1 MAGRIP
7 EDFINEVRDSVDIVD
22 VIGQYVSLEKRG
34 KDYVGLCPFHQE
46 KTLSF
51 SVNQQKQFFYC
62 FGCHRGGNVFKF
74 MMEKEELTFPESV
87 ERVAEMANIP
97 MPASYNNEPV
107 QQNPLVSMHK
117 DAADFYHQI
126 LMTTRIGERG
136 LSYAKERELDE
147 DLLKHFDI
155 GYAPGNGDV
164 LYTFLKEKGYS
175 EEQLIESGLFVQSQD
190 GRLFDRFRDRLMFPM
205 KDETGHP
212 VAFSGRRI
220 SNNDKEPKYLNSPE
234 TSIFTKSKLLFHFS
248 EAKKVARKEGHLIL
262 FEGHM
267 DVVSA
272 YKAGIKSGIASM
284 GTSLTQ
290 DQVYMIRRITNNVVI
305 NYDGDA
311 PGVSAAERAVG
322 LFKQAGNFNLGIVVL
337 PEKLDPDEYVKKYGP
352 ERYQQEIK
360 GAISPTDF
368 YLLRLKQKYN
378 LNNEREKMAY
388 LNDAMTEIASLASPV
403 EQDIY
408 LQRLGKESGV
418 STDALK
424 ASLSRARRRQR
435 RVKQH
440 TSQMQGEMPPEQ
452 LPYAE
457 ILPPESQVSQIPPK
471 AEKAQQRL
479 LYAYIG
485 SDEARSYLLKNGFVF
500 PSPEYQQAATAWLD
514 YVETHDKISLS
525 GFLDFVPEQL
535 QSIIVST
542 DMAQMPGEITLG
554 ELDEQVAAI
563 NLCKIDEEI
572 GKLQQQIEE
581 ARRKGDPQSLLTLT
595 QQILRLRQLKKEE
608 EEGLSGRS
616 K

>member
-1 MAGRIP
+1 
-7 EDFINEVRDSVDIVD
+7 
-22 VIGQYVSLEKRG
+22 
-34 KDYVGLCPFHQE
+34 
-46 KTLSF
+46 
-51 SVNQQKQFFYC
+51 
-62 FGCHRGGNVFKF
+62 
-74 MMEKEELTFPESV
+74 
-87 ERVAEMANIP
+87 
-97 MPASYNNEPV
+97 
-107 QQNPLVSMHK
+107 
-117 DAADFYHQI
+117 
-126 LMTTRIGERG
+126 
-136 LSYAKERELDE
+136 
-147 DLLKHFDI
+147 
-155 GYAPGNGDV
+155 
-164 LYTFLKEKGYS
+164 
-175 EEQLIESGLFVQSQD
+175 
-190 GRLFDRFRDRLMFPM
+190 
-205 KDETGHP
+205 
-212 VAFSGRRI
+212 
-220 SNNDKEPKYLNSPE
+220 
-234 TSIFTKSKLLFHFS
+234 
-248 EAKKVARKEGHLIL
+248 
-262 FEGHM
+262 
-267 DVVSA
+267 
-272 YKAGIKSGIASM
+272 
-284 GTSLTQ
+284 
-290 DQVYMIRRITNNVVI
+290 
-305 NYDGDA
+305 
-311 PGVSAAERAVG
+311 
-322 LFKQAGNFNLGIVVL
+322 
-337 PEKLDPDEYVKKYGP
+337 
-352 ERYQQEIK
+352 
-360 GAISPTDF
+360 
-368 YLLRLKQKYN
+368 
-378 LNNEREKMAY
+378 MAY

>member
-1 MAGRIP
+1 M
-7 EDFINEVRDSVDIVD
+7 
-22 VIGQYVSLEKRG
+22 
-34 KDYVGLCPFHQE
+34 
-46 KTLSF
+46 
-51 SVNQQKQFFYC
+51 
-62 FGCHRGGNVFKF
+62 
-74 MMEKEELTFPESV
+74 
-87 ERVAEMANIP
+87 
-97 MPASYNNEPV
+97 
-107 QQNPLVSMHK
+107 
-117 DAADFYHQI
+117 
-126 LMTTRIGERG
+126 
-136 LSYAKERELDE
+136 
-147 DLLKHFDI
+147 
-155 GYAPGNGDV
+155 
-164 LYTFLKEKGYS
+164 
-175 EEQLIESGLFVQSQD
+175 
-190 GRLFDRFRDRLMFPM
+190 
-205 KDETGHP
+205 
-212 VAFSGRRI
+212 
-220 SNNDKEPKYLNSPE
+220 
-234 TSIFTKSKLLFHFS
+234 
-248 EAKKVARKEGHLIL
+248 
-262 FEGHM
+262 
-267 DVVSA
+267 
-272 YKAGIKSGIASM
+272 
-284 GTSLTQ
+284 
-290 DQVYMIRRITNNVVI
+290 
-305 NYDGDA
+305 
-311 PGVSAAERAVG
+311 G